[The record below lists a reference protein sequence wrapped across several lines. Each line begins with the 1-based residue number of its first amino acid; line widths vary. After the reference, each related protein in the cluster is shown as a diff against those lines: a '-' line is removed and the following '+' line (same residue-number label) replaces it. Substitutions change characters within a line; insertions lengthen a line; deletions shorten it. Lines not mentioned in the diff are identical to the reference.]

1 MTQNQVVVV
10 TGGGRGIGR
19 AICQHFALDGAQVVA
34 AARSMEELE
43 ETRRFCEATDGAI
56 STATVRERAL
66 TPGSSPVGRGGTGR
80 CHVQVT
86 DVSVPQEIEALIDS
100 TVDRF
105 KRVDVLVNCA
115 GVAPT
120 AIIEDLEP
128 ELFRTILAVN
138 VDATYYGC
146 RKVWGVMKNQGG
158 GVIVNISS
166 IASVDAFPGFAAY
179 GASKAWVNAW
189 TKALAEEGRA
199 HKIRVFAV
207 APGAVETKM
216 LRDAFPTFPDAD
228 TLRPSDVADVV
239 HALTEPA
246 CRYATGATVFVRRQD
261 D

>member
-19 AICQHFALDGAQVVA
+19 AICQRFALDGAQVVA

-43 ETRRFCEATDGAI
+43 ETKKLCENAETQKSRNAETKGGA
-56 STATVRERAL
+56 
-66 TPGSSPVGRGGTGR
+66 GR

-86 DVSVPQEIEALIDS
+86 DVSMPQEIEALIDS

-146 RKVWGVMKNQGG
+146 RKVWGVMKSQGG

-199 HKIRVFAV
+199 HKIGVFAV

-246 CRYATGATVFVRRQD
+246 CRYATGATVFVRRQGD
-261 D
+261 